1 MQGILLEPEAKVCP
15 TLNLPLYNVL
25 IERADIDEALS
36 MNAYFAS
43 LMLLL
48 FNAVGLAV
56 PASAAAAERMVPELG
71 SAVNLSEAAV
81 IDPSSVIEVAS
92 FISSDHQSCAVAA
105 ACVKAPRAM
114 VKTGSKAPV
123 WAVATMRAED
133 GDKLEHEEGA
143 P

>member
-1 MQGILLEPEAKVCP
+1 
-15 TLNLPLYNVL
+15 
-25 IERADIDEALS
+25 

-43 LMLLL
+43 FMLLL

-71 SAVNLSEAAV
+71 SAAANLSEAGIAN
-81 IDPSSVIEVAS
+81 PSSVIERLG
-92 FISSDHQSCAVAA
+92 SSDHQSCAIVES
-105 ACVKAPRAM
+105 CRSAPRAM
-114 VKTGSKAPV
+114 VKTGTKAPV
-123 WAVATMRAED
+123 WAIVAIRTEA

>member
-1 MQGILLEPEAKVCP
+1 
-15 TLNLPLYNVL
+15 L

-43 LMLLL
+43 FMLLL

-56 PASAAAAERMVPELG
+56 PASAATAERMVPELG
-71 SAVNLSEAAV
+71 SVANLSEAAV
-81 IDPSSVIEVAS
+81 ADSCSIVESALVAT
-92 FISSDHQSCAVAA
+92 SDHRSCAVALGLISTPIA
-105 ACVKAPRAM
+105 VTKAGDRQPA
-114 VKTGSKAPV
+114 
-123 WAVATMRAED
+123 WAVVVMRSEI

>member
-1 MQGILLEPEAKVCP
+1 
-15 TLNLPLYNVL
+15 
-25 IERADIDEALS
+25 

-71 SAVNLSEAAV
+71 SAASPSEAAV
-81 IDPSSVIEVAS
+81 AGS
-92 FISSDHQSCAVAA
+92 FTVGVTAGFAVSDKQSCTVAEF
-105 ACVKAPRAM
+105 CLSAPLAIGKSGG
-114 VKTGSKAPV
+114 KTPV
-123 WAVATMRAED
+123 WAIVAMRNEA

>member
-1 MQGILLEPEAKVCP
+1 
-15 TLNLPLYNVL
+15 
-25 IERADIDEALS
+25 

-43 LMLLL
+43 FMLLL

-71 SAVNLSEAAV
+71 SAANLSETADAG
-81 IDPSSVIEVAS
+81 PSSVIETARS
-92 FISSDHQSCAVAA
+92 GSSDHQSCAMAE
-105 ACVKAPRAM
+105 ACLSAPRAM
-114 VKTGSKAPV
+114 VKIGSKAPV
-123 WAVATMRAED
+123 WPVVAIRSEA